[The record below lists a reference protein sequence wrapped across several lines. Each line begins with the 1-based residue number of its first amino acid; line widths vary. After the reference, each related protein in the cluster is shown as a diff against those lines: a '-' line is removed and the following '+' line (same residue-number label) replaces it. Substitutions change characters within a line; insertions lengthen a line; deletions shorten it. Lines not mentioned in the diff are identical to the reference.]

1 MEIMHRTDEKLVQK
15 WEPVLEG
22 IDNDYTRRV
31 TAQLLENQAKS
42 IVEDRLSEA
51 ITAAA
56 TTTGQ
61 LGTFQKFAFPLVRRV
76 YPKLLA
82 NSLVG
87 VQPMQGPVSQVFY
100 LGNSRAKEGGAT
112 NQTVFSKYN
121 LTYAG
126 NVAQRIG
133 SVSGTASE
141 RSVSMAGNTYAQG
154 TFVDKDGDPLAVA
167 TPGLDGDDADS
178 GFDLSNVLATTSGS
192 EGAIGELY
200 GAGAGSGTMGG
211 QIAAWPNQNF
221 VGGYNLSGGERL
233 TGTGIPE
240 MTFHIE
246 QEAVVANTR
255 KMRAL
260 WTLEASQDLKA
271 YHNLDLERELTDLL
285 SKELQLEIDRELIED
300 LRMIGYGLHDNNLG
314 GVNQKLVDSDYISL
328 GNQTNGQFPGLTGN
342 SAATGTFVPAQFT
355 YDFNGAEGTGTA
367 TSFGSA
373 STDSNIFVVDFTQE
387 DLSLY
392 PRHVGEV
399 YANLLAIINLASQ
412 DIYRT
417 TMRGPGNWLLT
428 SPLVAS
434 LLESAAKLEGGVMP
448 NDAPTNLGRNSIE
461 YKGKFMGRYDLY
473 VDPMFPQ
480 DEILMGYKGA
490 NAMDSGYVYAPYIPL
505 QQLPTITDPESFQP
519 RKGILTRYGKVQI
532 EPMNRFYRIIR
543 IIGPTTNYLLSPFSR
558 NTTLGGTTAVGS

>member
-1 MEIMHRTDEKLVQK
+1 MEMMHRTDDTLVQK

-22 IDNDYTRRV
+22 IDSDYTRRV
-31 TAQLLENQAKS
+31 TAQLLENQARS
-42 IVEDRLSEA
+42 IVEERLSED
-51 ITAAA
+51 ITSAA

-100 LGNSRAKEGGAT
+100 LGNDRAKEGGGSG
-112 NQTVFSKYN
+112 NVQTIYSKYN
-121 LTYAG
+121 LTYRGLTAS
-126 NVAQRIG
+126 AIG
-133 SVSGTASE
+133 SDSG
-141 RSVSMAGNTYAQG
+141 AGAAGGIFQG
-154 TFVDKDGDPLAVA
+154 DAGTGTGA
-167 TPGLDGDDADS
+167 GLDGDDAQS
-178 GFDLSNVLATTSGS
+178 GFDVSNVLDTLSGS
-192 EGAIGELY
+192 TEMV
-200 GAGAGSGTMGG
+200 GAGAPSGTMGG
-211 QIAAWPNQNF
+211 RIAAWPNEEALMGFN
-221 VGGYNLSGGERL
+221 VSAGERL

-300 LRMIGYGLHDNNLG
+300 LRMIAYGLRDRNLG
-314 GVNQKLVDSDYISL
+314 GVDQRLMDSDYVSL
-328 GNQTNGQFPGLTGN
+328 GTTGERFPGLGGATN
-342 SAATGTFVPAQFT
+342 AADATTFVPAQFT
-355 YDFNGAEGTGTA
+355 YDFASDLPTTG
-367 TSFGSA
+367 SES
-373 STDSNIFVVDFTQE
+373 SNIFVIDFSQSS
-387 DLSLY
+387 LSLY

-399 YANLLAIINLASQ
+399 YSNLLAIINLASQ

-434 LLESAAKLEGGVMP
+434 LLESASKLEGGVQP
-448 NDAPTNLGRNSIE
+448 ADGPTNIGGNSIE

-473 VDPMFPQ
+473 VDPMYPT
-480 DEILMGYKGA
+480 DEIMVGYKGA
-490 NAMDSGYVYAPYIPL
+490 NAMDAGYIYAPYIPL

-532 EPMNRFYRIIR
+532 EPYNRFYRIIR
-543 IIGPTTNYLLSPFSR
+543 IIGPTANYLFSPFAR
-558 NTTLGGTTAVGS
+558 NTTALGSSVS

>member
-1 MEIMHRTDEKLVQK
+1 MDMMHQTDDSLVQK

-22 IDNDYTRRV
+22 IGSDYTRRV

-42 IVEDRLSEA
+42 IVEERLSED

-76 YPKLLA
+76 YPQLIA

-100 LGNSRAKEGGAT
+100 LGNSRARNGGSESADK
-112 NQTVFSKYN
+112 QTVFSKFN
-121 LTYAG
+121 LTYLG
-126 NVAQRIG
+126 KTAQRIG
-133 SVSGTASE
+133 SLEGGV
-141 RSVSMAGNTYAQG
+141 AGDDQAAGVAG
-154 TFVDKDGDPLAVA
+154 TFVDKDGNQIGTAG
-167 TPGLDGDDADS
+167 TGLDGDSAQN
-178 GFDLSNVLATTSGS
+178 GFDLSNVLHTASGT
-192 EGAIGELY
+192 EIA
-200 GAGAGSGTMGG
+200 GAGAGSGTFGG
-211 QIAAWPNQNF
+211 QIAAWPNSSA
-221 VGGYNLSGGERL
+221 VMGYMLSAGERL

-300 LRMIGYGLHDNNLG
+300 LRLIAYGVRDRNLG
-314 GVNQKLVDSDYISL
+314 GVNQNLMDSSYINMGSDS
-328 GNQTNGQFPGLTGN
+328 GGQFPGV
-342 SAATGTFVPAQFT
+342 SDSDATGIFVPRQFT
-355 YDFNGAEGTGTA
+355 YDFDSDPTVTQLGTG
-367 TSFGSA
+367 SES
-373 STDSNIFVVDFTQE
+373 SNIFVCDFSQSS
-387 DLSLY
+387 LSLY
-392 PRHVGEV
+392 PRHVGEI
-399 YANLLAIINLASQ
+399 YANLLAVINLASQ

-434 LLESAAKLEGGVMP
+434 LLESAAKLEGGVQP
-448 NDAPTNLGRNSIE
+448 ADGPTNIGNNSIE
-461 YKGKFMGRYDLY
+461 FRGKFMGRYDLF
-473 VDPMFPQ
+473 VDPMYPT
-480 DEILMGYKGA
+480 DEIMVGYKGA
-490 NAMDSGYVYAPYIPL
+490 NAMDAGLIYAPYIPL

-532 EPMNRFYRIIR
+532 EPMNRYYRIIR
-543 IIGPTTNYLLSPFSR
+543 IIGPTANYLFSPFAR
-558 NTTLGGTTAVGS
+558 NTQVLNGAVS

>member
-1 MEIMHRTDEKLVQK
+1 MEMMHRTDDSLVQK

-42 IVEDRLSEA
+42 IVEERLSED

-76 YPKLLA
+76 YPQLLA

-100 LGNSRAKEGGAT
+100 LGNSRAKSGGGAG
-112 NQTVFSKYN
+112 NVQTIYSKYN
-121 LTYAG
+121 LTYRGLTASS
-126 NVAQRIG
+126 IG
-133 SVSGTASE
+133 SMPDQGDAGSLNIGDSTFQTDSQTGAGGT
-141 RSVSMAGNTYAQG
+141 
-154 TFVDKDGDPLAVA
+154 
-167 TPGLDGDDADS
+167 GLDGDLAQN
-178 GFDLSNVLATTSGS
+178 GFDLSSL
-192 EGAIGELY
+192 I
-200 GAGAGSGTMGG
+200 AGSGTEFKGAGAPSGTFGG
-211 QIAAWPNQNF
+211 RIAGWPNPDALM
-221 VGGYNLSGGERL
+221 GYTLSAGERL

-300 LRMIGYGLHDNNLG
+300 LRMIAYGLRGRNLG
-314 GVNQKLVDSDYISL
+314 GVNQNLMDSSYINL
-328 GNQTNGQFPGLTGN
+328 GQTGTTFPGLGG
-342 SAATGTFVPAQFT
+342 ATNATDSTTFVPAQFT
-355 YDFNGAEGTGTA
+355 YDFSDDLTNSTG
-367 TSFGSA
+367 SES
-373 STDSNIFVVDFTQE
+373 SNIFVIDFSQSS
-387 DLSLY
+387 LALY

-434 LLESAAKLEGGVMP
+434 LLESAAKLEGGVQP
-448 NDAPTNLGRNSIE
+448 ADGPTNIGGNSIE

-473 VDPMFPQ
+473 VDPMYPT
-480 DEILMGYKGA
+480 DEIMVGYKGA
-490 NAMDSGYVYAPYIPL
+490 NAMDAGYIYAPYIPL

-543 IIGPTTNYLLSPFSR
+543 IIGPTANYLFSPFAR
-558 NTTLGGTTAVGS
+558 NTKVLGSAVS

>member
-1 MEIMHRTDEKLVQK
+1 MEMMHRQDETLVQK

-100 LGNSRAKEGGAT
+100 LGNSRAKDGGVGAG
-112 NQTVFSKYN
+112 NRQTVFSKFN

-126 NVAQRIG
+126 NVASAIG
-133 SVSGTASE
+133 SIDDQYAPGTTTP
-141 RSVSMAGNTYAQG
+141 GG
-154 TFVDKDGDPLAVA
+154 TFRTDAGEGSNF
-167 TPGLDGDDADS
+167 GLDGDSAQT
-178 GFDLSNVLATTSGS
+178 GFDVSNVLATLSG
-192 EGAIGELY
+192 AAELNGGVNQIV

-211 QIAAWPNQNF
+211 RIGAWPNPNF

-271 YHNLDLERELTDLL
+271 YHNLDLQRELTDLL

-300 LRMIGYGLHDNNLG
+300 LRMIAYGLRDKNLG
-314 GVNQKLVDSDYISL
+314 GVDQNLMDASYISL
-328 GNQTNGQFPGLTGN
+328 GSRSDGIFPGLDGN
-342 SAATGTFVPAQFT
+342 SAATGVFVPAQFT
-355 YDFNGAEGTGTA
+355 YDFDGGQGTSTA
-367 TSFGSA
+367 TSLGA
-373 STDSNIFVVDFTQE
+373 AKTDSNIFVCDFSTTAL
-387 DLSLY
+387 DLY

-434 LLESAAKLEGGVMP
+434 MLESATKLEGGIQSP
-448 NDAPTNLGRNSIE
+448 DGPTNIGRNSIE

-473 VDPMFPQ
+473 VDPMYPT
-480 DEILMGYKGA
+480 DEIMMGYKGA
-490 NAMDSGYVYAPYIPL
+490 NAMDSGYIYAPYIPL

-543 IIGPTTNYLLSPFSR
+543 LVGATSNFLFQPFAR
-558 NTTLGGTTAVGS
+558 NNSVLGTDTTA

>member
-1 MEIMHRTDEKLVQK
+1 MEMMHQTDDTLVQK

-22 IDNDYTRRV
+22 IDSDYTRRV

-42 IVEDRLSEA
+42 IVEERLSEDL
-51 ITAAA
+51 TAGA

-76 YPKLLA
+76 YPQLIA

-100 LGNSRAKEGGAT
+100 LGNDRVKNGDEI
-112 NQTVFSKYN
+112 QTVYSKFNMTYRG
-121 LTYAG
+121 LTP
-126 NVAQRIG
+126 QRIG
-133 SVSGTASE
+133 STTTGDAV
-141 RSVSMAGNTYAQG
+141 AGG
-154 TFVDKDGDPLAVA
+154 TFLNADG
-167 TPGLDGDDADS
+167 TPQNAAGVGLDGDVAVN
-178 GFDLSNVLATTSGS
+178 GFDASNVLAGSGL
-192 EGAIGELY
+192 EID

-211 QIAAWPNQNF
+211 QIAAWPNTSAIMGF
-221 VGGYNLSGGERL
+221 TLSAGERL

-285 SKELQLEIDRELIED
+285 SKELQLEIDRELVED
-300 LRMIGYGLHDNNLG
+300 LRMIAYGFTDLDGKGGINQNLMDSNYINMG
-314 GVNQKLVDSDYISL
+314 G
-328 GNQTNGQFPGLTGN
+328 GNGGFPGIKSGD
-342 SAATGTFVPAQFT
+342 AVEDFVPAQFT
-355 YDFNGAEGTGTA
+355 YDFNGGVGGTA
-367 TSFGSA
+367 LGSR
-373 STDSNIFVVDFTQE
+373 DPLSNIFVIDFSQE
-387 DLSLY
+387 TLSLY

-399 YANLLAIINLASQ
+399 YANLLALINLASQ

-434 LLESAAKLEGGVMP
+434 LLESAAKLEGGI
-448 NDAPTNLGRNSIE
+448 APADGPSNIGANSIE

-473 VDPMFPQ
+473 VDPMYPT
-480 DEILMGYKGA
+480 DEILVGYKGA
-490 NAMDSGYVYAPYIPL
+490 NAMDAGYIYAPYIPL

-519 RKGILTRYGKVQI
+519 RKGILTRYGKVHI
-532 EPMNRFYRIIR
+532 EPYNRFYRVIR
-543 IIGPTTNYLLSPFSR
+543 IIGPTENYLFSPFSR
-558 NTTLGGTTAVGS
+558 NTTLNGTPVS

>member
-1 MEIMHRTDEKLVQK
+1 MEMMHQTDETLVQK

-42 IVEDRLSEA
+42 IVEDKVRNIDEA
-51 ITAAA
+51 ISAAA

-100 LGNSRAKEGGAT
+100 LGNSRARKGGAADADR
-112 NQTVFSKYN
+112 QVVFSKFN
-121 LTYAG
+121 LTYNG

-133 SVSGTASE
+133 SASGTAAE
-141 RSVSMAGNTYAQG
+141 RFAGALENEG
-154 TFVDKDGDPLAVA
+154 TFTDKDGVQRANQSA
-167 TPGLDGDDADS
+167 GLDGDDAAN
-178 GFDLSNVLATTSGS
+178 GFDVSNVLNSDTSAGVTVR
-192 EGAIGELY
+192 
-200 GAGAGSGTMGG
+200 GAGAPSGTMGG
-211 QIAAWPNQNF
+211 QIAAWPNSQA
-221 VGGYNLSGGERL
+221 VMGYNLSGGERL

-300 LRMIGYGLHDNNLG
+300 LRQIAYGLHNTAIG
-314 GVNQKLVDSDYISL
+314 GGNQKIMDSDYISL
-328 GNQTNGQFPGLTGN
+328 GGDGRFPGLAGN
-342 SAATGTFVPAQFT
+342 DENVMDFVPAQFT
-355 YDFNGAEGTGTA
+355 YDFGGTGDD
-367 TSFGSA
+367 SLRELGSA
-373 STDSNIFVVDFTQE
+373 KVNSNIFVCDFSQSSL
-387 DLSLY
+387 DLY

-448 NDAPTNLGRNSIE
+448 SDAPTNIGRNSIE

-473 VDPMFPQ
+473 VDPMYPT
-480 DEILMGYKGA
+480 DEILVGYKGS
-490 NAMDSGYVYAPYIPL
+490 NAMDSGLIYAPYIPL

-532 EPMNRFYRIIR
+532 EPYNRFYRVIR
-543 IIGPTTNYLLSPFSR
+543 IIGPTTNYLFSPFSR
-558 NTTLGGTTAVGS
+558 NTTLQGAATTI

>member
-1 MEIMHRTDEKLVQK
+1 MEMMHRTDDTLVQK

-22 IDNDYTRRV
+22 IDSDYTRRV
-31 TAQLLENQAKS
+31 TAQLLENQARS
-42 IVEDRLSEA
+42 IVEERLSED
-51 ITAAA
+51 ITSAA

-100 LGNSRAKEGGAT
+100 LGNDRAKGGGT
-112 NQTVFSKYN
+112 TVQTIYSKYN
-121 LTYAG
+121 LTYRGLTAS
-126 NVAQRIG
+126 AIG
-133 SVSGTASE
+133 SDSG
-141 RSVSMAGNTYAQG
+141 AGAAGGIFQG
-154 TFVDKDGDPLAVA
+154 DAGTGTGA
-167 TPGLDGDDADS
+167 GLDGDDAQS
-178 GFDLSNVLATTSGS
+178 GFDVSNVLDTLSGS
-192 EGAIGELY
+192 TEMV
-200 GAGAGSGTMGG
+200 GAGAPSGTMGG
-211 QIAAWPNQNF
+211 RIAAWPNENALMGF
-221 VGGYNLSGGERL
+221 NVSAGERL

-300 LRMIGYGLHDNNLG
+300 LRMIAYGLRDRNLG
-314 GVNQKLVDSDYISL
+314 GVDQRLMDSDYVSL
-328 GNQTNGQFPGLTGN
+328 GTTGERFPGLGG
-342 SAATGTFVPAQFT
+342 ATNADDATTFVPAQFT
-355 YDFNGAEGTGTA
+355 YDFASDLPTTG
-367 TSFGSA
+367 SES
-373 STDSNIFVVDFTQE
+373 SNIFVIDFSQSS
-387 DLSLY
+387 LSLY

-399 YANLLAIINLASQ
+399 YSNLLAIINLASQ

-434 LLESAAKLEGGVMP
+434 LLESASKLEGGVQP
-448 NDAPTNLGRNSIE
+448 ADGPTNIGGNSIE

-473 VDPMFPQ
+473 VDPMYPT
-480 DEILMGYKGA
+480 DEIMVGYKGA
-490 NAMDSGYVYAPYIPL
+490 NAMDAGYIYAPYIPL

-532 EPMNRFYRIIR
+532 EPYNRFYRIIR
-543 IIGPTTNYLLSPFSR
+543 IIGPTANYLFSPFAR
-558 NTTLGGTTAVGS
+558 NTTALGSSVS

>member
-1 MEIMHRTDEKLVQK
+1 MHQTDGTLVQK
-15 WEPVLEG
+15 WGPVLEG
-22 IDNDYTRRV
+22 IDSDYTRRV

-42 IVEDRLSEA
+42 IIDEKVKNIDEA

-112 NQTVFSKYN
+112 NQTVFSKFN

-133 SVSGTASE
+133 SASGPNLPGDSGL
-141 RSVSMAGNTYAQG
+141 AGGGG
-154 TFVDKDGDPLAVA
+154 TFLAKDGTQFGSAGA
-167 TPGLDGDDADS
+167 GLDGDTADE
-178 GFDLSNVLATTSGS
+178 GFDVSNVLAGSGTT
-192 EGAIGELY
+192 IQ
-200 GAGAGSGTMGG
+200 GAGAPSGTMGG
-211 QIAAWPNQNF
+211 QIAAWPNIEF

-271 YHNLDLERELTDLL
+271 YHNLDLERELTELL

-300 LRMIGYGLHDNNLG
+300 LRMIAYGLRGKNLG
-314 GVNQKLVDSDYISL
+314 GVNQNLMDSNYISM
-328 GNQTNGQFPGLTGN
+328 GSRSDGIFPGLDGN

-355 YDFNGAEGTGTA
+355 YDFDGAEGTGTA

-373 STDSNIFVVDFTQE
+373 KTDSNIFVIDFSQSS
-387 DLSLY
+387 LSLY

-448 NDAPTNLGRNSIE
+448 TDGPTNIGRNSIE

-473 VDPMFPQ
+473 VDPMYPT
-480 DEILMGYKGA
+480 DEILVGYKGS
-490 NAMDSGYVYAPYIPL
+490 NAMDAGYIYAPYIPL
-505 QQLPTITDPESFQP
+505 QQLPTIVDPESFQP

-532 EPMNRFYRIIR
+532 EPMNRFYRVIR
-543 IIGPTTNYLLSPFSR
+543 IIGPTSNYLFNPFSR
-558 NTTLGGTTAVGS
+558 NDTNLGVATNS

>member
-1 MEIMHRTDEKLVQK
+1 MEFMHQTDEKLVQR

-22 IDNDYTRRV
+22 IDNDYVRRV

-42 IVEDRLSEA
+42 IVEEKSRNLDEA
-51 ITAAA
+51 ISAAA

-82 NSLVG
+82 HSLCG

-100 LGNSRAKEGGAT
+100 LGNSRARNGGSTAGDV
-112 NQTVFSKYN
+112 QTVYSKFN
-121 LTYAG
+121 LTYRG

-133 SVSGTASE
+133 SASGTSAE
-141 RSVSMAGNTYAQG
+141 RLNDGHGTLLDIDGNQIST
-154 TFVDKDGDPLAVA
+154 A
-167 TPGLDGDDADS
+167 TAGLDGDDAES
-178 GFDLSNVLATTSGS
+178 GFDVSNVLAVSGFAGNAS
-192 EGAIGELY
+192 SLY
-200 GAGAGSGTMGG
+200 GAGAPSGTMGG
-211 QIAAWPNQNF
+211 QIGAWPNSNAIM
-221 VGGYNLSGGERL
+221 GYQLSAGERL

-300 LRMIGYGLHDNNLG
+300 LRMIGYGFRGQNMG
-314 GVNQKLVDSDYISL
+314 GVNQNLMDSSYINMGGS
-328 GNQTNGQFPGLTGN
+328 PGLGGATN
-342 SAATGTFVPAQFT
+342 AADSGTFIPAQFT
-355 YDFNGAEGTGTA
+355 YDFNGAQGFGTDTEMPGDG
-367 TSFGSA
+367 SGVGSNVFVIDFGM
-373 STDSNIFVVDFTQE
+373 E
-387 DLSLY
+387 DGLA

-399 YANLLAIINLASQ
+399 YANLLALINLASQ

-428 SPLVAS
+428 SPLMAS
-434 LLESAAKLEGGVMP
+434 LLESATKLEGGIQSG
-448 NDAPTNLGRNSIE
+448 DGPTNFGKNSIE

-473 VDPMFPQ
+473 VDPMYPQ
-480 DEILMGYKGA
+480 DEILMGYKGS
-490 NAMDSGYVYAPYIPL
+490 NAMDSGFIYAPYIPL
-505 QQLPTITDPESFQP
+505 QQLPTIVDPESFQP

-532 EPMNRFYRIIR
+532 EPYSRFYRVIR
-543 IIGPTTNYLLSPFSR
+543 VIGPTSNYLFSPFSR
-558 NTTLGGTTAVGS
+558 NTTVSGVSVS